1 MIVPHQSFRYTCN
14 KRNSLNHVGLGLF
27 CYIDFVYLAPNKI
40 DCYNKDV
47 TRTKELQVMAKDY
60 EFNALEVTE
69 DSHIVINLPD
79 NIAITIARGDIGYS
93 VDFSNTDTSTIV
105 EMGWVSDDDLDLIED
120 ED

>member
-1 MIVPHQSFRYTCN
+1 
-14 KRNSLNHVGLGLF
+14 
-27 CYIDFVYLAPNKI
+27 
-40 DCYNKDV
+40 
-47 TRTKELQVMAKDY
+47 MAKDY

-79 NIAITIARGDIGYS
+79 NVCVTIARGDIGYS

-120 ED
+120 DED